1 MALIIGLYVT
11 DLYGTN
17 YWIVCAGLNGTNYW
31 IVCAGLNGTNY
42 WIVCD
47 RFEWH

>member
-17 YWIVCAGLNGTNYW
+17 YWIVYADLYGTNYW
-31 IVCAGLNGTNY
+31 N
-42 WIVCD
+42 VCD
-47 RFEWH
+47 ELVCH